1 MKASTVDTYIVLI
14 RQFLRPLTTVW
25 GLGGRS
31 RALGRP
37 MNQKESYTISIPT
50 PMIAAVLGFILGV
63 LALRYFGKPGA
74 LLGLFLAAGL
84 GWAIELLARRQE
96 SAK

>member
-1 MKASTVDTYIVLI
+1 MKQEESYSISVSIPI
-14 RQFLRPLTTVW
+14 ITTVT
-25 GLGGRS
+25 GFCLGIV
-31 RALGRP
+31 ALH
-37 MNQKESYTISIPT
+37 
-50 PMIAAVLGFILGV
+50 
-63 LALRYFGKPGA
+63 YFGKLGA